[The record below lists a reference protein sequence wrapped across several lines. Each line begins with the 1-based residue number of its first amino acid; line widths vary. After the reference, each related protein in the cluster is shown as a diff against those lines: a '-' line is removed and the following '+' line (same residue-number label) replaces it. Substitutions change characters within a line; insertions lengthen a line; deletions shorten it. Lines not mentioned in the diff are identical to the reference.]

1 MSGVSRMNNGN
12 GLTVW
17 VQGVGLL
24 GPGLDSW
31 PAALAVL
38 RGAAPHVSRPTVL
51 PLPVR
56 LPTAERRRAGAAVKL
71 ALAVADEAVAQARV
85 DAGTLATVFTSS
97 SGEGLN
103 CHLLCETLATPT
115 PLVSPTR
122 FTNSVHNAASGCW
135 HIAVASQATST
146 SLCAF
151 DASFGAGLIEAATSV
166 CTSGAPVLL
175 VVSDSPY
182 PEPLHA
188 TRPLP
193 DHFGLALLLTPAET
207 AQSLAALTITLPLP
221 TGDAVPID
229 AAAVSTCEDPSL
241 DTLRR
246 AIPAAAALPLL
257 VALARAK
264 APQRIAIGC
273 LPMPGLLIDVAPVAL
288 IPHAASMTA
297 LTALT
302 AMTARAAAL

>member
-1 MSGVSRMNNGN
+1 MSGVPGIDSNS

-17 VQGVGLL
+17 VQGIGLL
-24 GPGLDSW
+24 GPGLGSW
-31 PAALAVL
+31 PAALDVL
-38 RGAAPHVSRPTVL
+38 RGAALHVSRPTAL
-51 PLPVR
+51 PPPAR
-56 LPTAERRRAGAAVKL
+56 LPPAERRRAGAAVKL

-97 SGEGLN
+97 SGEGVN
-103 CHLLCETLATPT
+103 CHLLCETLATPA
-115 PLVSPTR
+115 PVVSPTR

-166 CTSGAPVLL
+166 CMSGAPVLL
-175 VVSDSPY
+175 VASDSPY

-193 DHFGLALLLTPAET
+193 DHFGLALLLAPAAT
-207 AQSLAALTITLPLP
+207 DDSLAALTITL
-221 TGDAVPID
+221 TDSNGSAVPID
-229 AAAVSTCEDPSL
+229 GAAFSTCEDASL
-241 DTLRR
+241 EALRR

-257 VALARAK
+257 VALARGE
-264 APQRIAIGC
+264 APQCIAIGG
-273 LPMPGLLIDVAPVAL
+273 LPTLGLQIDVAPVAQ
-288 IPHAASMTA
+288 
-297 LTALT
+297 
-302 AMTARAAAL
+302 

>member
-1 MSGVSRMNNGN
+1 MSSTA

-17 VQGVGLL
+17 VQGIGLL

-31 PAALAVL
+31 PAALDVL

-51 PLPVR
+51 APPAR
-56 LPTAERRRAGAAVKL
+56 LPPAERRRAGAAVKL

-85 DAGTLATVFTSS
+85 DAATLATVFTSS
-97 SGEGLN
+97 SGEGVN
-103 CHLLCETLATPT
+103 CHLLCETLATPS
-115 PLVSPTR
+115 PVVSPTR

-166 CTSGAPVLL
+166 ATSGAPVLL
-175 VVSDSPY
+175 VASDSPY
-182 PEPLHA
+182 PEPLHSA
-188 TRPLP
+188 RPLP

-207 AQSLAALTITLPLP
+207 EHSLAALTLSLTHP
-221 TGDAVPID
+221 T
-229 AAAVSTCEDPSL
+229 AAAVRLEGAAASTCDDPSL
-241 DTLRR
+241 EALRR

-257 VALARAK
+257 VALARGDA
-264 APQRIAIGC
+264 AQRVAISG
-273 LPMPGLLIDVAPVAL
+273 LPTPGLQIDVARV
-288 IPHAASMTA
+288 M
-297 LTALT
+297 
-302 AMTARAAAL
+302 RAAHIATA